1 MRLSISTSSQVSRAD
16 FLGRLAARESLRGL
30 NLIRADLAEV
40 CVAGADLTS
49 ANLRMADLTR
59 ADLTEARLTNAHLS
73 GAILKEAILVG
84 ANLVEA
90 NMIGVTLQDADLS
103 RADASGADL
112 TGANLER
119 AHLVGTY
126 LVGAFLNETGL
137 NGADLSGAYVRMAQL
152 TGSNLAGAVLEG
164 ADLSQADLSG
174 VHFESASLLRAKL
187 VGTTMA
193 GGYLTGCDLREAD
206 LSGADLSGCNLTG
219 AKLHGIK
226 FTSVRL
232 DDAWADWVDLSNDG
246 SGKHRA
252 TLEEAF
258 TGIIGRPMAQILI
271 EGQVNEAA
279 WAEIIGHLS
288 EFQAKS
294 EAHSQLRLRAIE
306 QGVASAALYL
316 EADSETTIA
325 GYLREF
331 AIIAGRGA
339 SDLIEKLEGMG
350 EVDSSPSGTVNAP
363 ALRPPLNLDSPLDLD
378 LENDPL
384 DLFDDRAVGDPSA
397 VQRLDPVALGQVA
410 SKAGENGTSMSS
422 AMLTS
427 RIEALKRSGFWSSE
441 KGFAIVTGDRRV
453 WLEAVSSDSLTLR
466 LPHGVVSGIDLV
478 RGQFVAENS
487 RKDQEPL

>member
-40 CVAGADLTS
+40 CIAGADLTS

-59 ADLTEARLTNAHLS
+59 ADLTEARLTNSHLS
-73 GAILKEAILVG
+73 GAILKEALLVG

-174 VHFESASLLRAKL
+174 VHFEGASLLRAKL

-193 GGYLTGCDLREAD
+193 GGYLSGCDLREAD

-258 TGIIGRPMAQILI
+258 SGIIGRPMAQILI
-271 EGQVNEAA
+271 EGQVNETA

-288 EFQAKS
+288 EFQARS
-294 EAHSQLRLRAIE
+294 AAHSQVRLRAIE

-316 EADSETTIA
+316 EADSETAIV

-331 AIIAGRGA
+331 ASIAGKGS
-339 SDLIEKLEGMG
+339 SDLIEKLNG
-350 EVDSSPSGTVNAP
+350 VPDIASSPGTAADEA
-363 ALRPPLNLDSPLDLD
+363 ALRSPLNIDSPLDLD

-384 DLFDDRAVGDPSA
+384 DLFDDRTIGSA
-397 VQRLDPVALGQVA
+397 PTIQVLDSTGLGQV
-410 SKAGENGTSMSS
+410 SPKSGDNGTSITS
-422 AMLTS
+422 ALLTG
-427 RIEALKRSGFWSSE
+427 RVEALKRAGFWFSE
-441 KGFAIVTGDRRV
+441 KGFAIVTGDRQV

-478 RGQFVAENS
+478 HGQFVPENS
-487 RKDQEPL
+487 RKDQEPR